1 MIEYC
6 QLLKVYLMT
15 WKNYILLDK
24 TKLVAKENCAQ
35 YPNIVRKCMFVYMS
49 VCENLKNYWKKYL
62 QISYLWTI
70 GTTGNVCF
78 FPLINMSLLS
88 IEKVYTNNCFK
99 MNPLER
105 SRDCLE
111 FCRLQA
117 LLRPCVNAPS
127 LQPGLWPAE
136 PQQVGKTSL
145 SPLSVLLGPS
155 S

>member
-62 QISYLWTI
+62 QISYL
-70 GTTGNVCF
+70 
-78 FPLINMSLLS
+78 
-88 IEKVYTNNCFK
+88 
-99 MNPLER
+99 
-105 SRDCLE
+105 
-111 FCRLQA
+111 
-117 LLRPCVNAPS
+117 
-127 LQPGLWPAE
+127 
-136 PQQVGKTSL
+136 
-145 SPLSVLLGPS
+145 
-155 S
+155 